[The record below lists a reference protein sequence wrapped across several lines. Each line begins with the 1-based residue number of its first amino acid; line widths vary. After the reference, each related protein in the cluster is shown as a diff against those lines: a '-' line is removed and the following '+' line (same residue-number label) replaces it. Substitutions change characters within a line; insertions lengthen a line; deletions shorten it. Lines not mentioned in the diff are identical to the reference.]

1 MNLYG
6 FMSDIKALAGML
18 FGMNPKSVITYSAVE
33 SVDYGKGLFMADGG
47 VSNKKNDNKAELD
60 VSAYT
65 TASKDIIATINGTAV
80 TTLTTTGVIATDVAT
95 LVASINDE
103 VEGVEAT
110 AITGNKI
117 LVQSLDGKAVD
128 VKLSYD
134 GSDVTSTKVTASS
147 DFVFV
152 GVALF
157 HQSSFEKSVGYYA
170 EKEAVACLED
180 GYVWVKL
187 DSDVTPKDGDNAYVT
202 ANGVFTTS
210 SSSNTLCG
218 KFKSGVENGLA
229 LVNINK

>member
-33 SVDYGKGLFMADGG
+33 CVDYGKGLFMANGG

-60 VSAYT
+60 VSTYT
-65 TASKDIIATINGTAV
+65 AASKDIIATINGTAV
-80 TTLTTTGVIATDVAT
+80 TTLTTTGTIATDVVT
-95 LVASINDE
+95 LVALINDE
-103 VEGVEAT
+103 IEGVTAT

-157 HQSSFEKSVGYYA
+157 HQTSFEKSVGYYA

-187 DSDVTPKDGDNAYVT
+187 DSDVTPKDGDTAYVN

-210 SSSNTLCG
+210 SSGNTLCG
-218 KFKSGVENGLA
+218 KFKSGAENGLA